1 MAKTSEYLEKG
12 RLQICHPWERDVEK
26 LTPTPP
32 PPIEHPNLRVFCIMQ
47 GNIKRQLMLPIA
59 PPYAIYDGMLTG
71 AMSLYLSTPR
81 ADYLKG
87 SLVCENC
94 K

>member
-1 MAKTSEYLEKG
+1 MPPRG
-12 RLQICHPWERDVEK
+12 REWGK
-26 LTPTPP
+26 LTPTT
-32 PPIEHPNLRVFCIMQ
+32 PPIEHPNLRVFCCMQ
-47 GNIKRQLMLPIA
+47 SISEKVSRYAVAL
-59 PPYAIYDGMLTG
+59 PYAMDGTLTG

-87 SLVCENC
+87 SLVCANC